1 MQKIIVE
8 LKSVYGRELFY
19 PICDNAK
26 RFAKL
31 AKSKT
36 LLESDLLLIQLC
48 GFDIEFKK
56 PEFKFERIVNV

>member
-8 LKSVYGRELFY
+8 IKSVYGRELFY
-19 PICDNAK
+19 PICDNSK

>member
-19 PICDNAK
+19 PVCDNSK

-48 GFDIEFKK
+48 GFKIEIKT
-56 PEFKFERIVNV
+56 PEFKFERFVNV

>member
-1 MQKIIVE
+1 MQKITVE

-19 PICDNAK
+19 PVCDNAK
-26 RFAKL
+26 RFAKI
-31 AKSKT
+31 AKTKT
-36 LLESDLLLIQLC
+36 LLEEDLVLIQLC